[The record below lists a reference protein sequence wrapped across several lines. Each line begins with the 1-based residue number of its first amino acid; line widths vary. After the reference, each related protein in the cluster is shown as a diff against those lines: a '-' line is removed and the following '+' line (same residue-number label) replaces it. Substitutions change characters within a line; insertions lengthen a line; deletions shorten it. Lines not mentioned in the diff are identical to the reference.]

1 MIALVALLVF
11 PAAGLLA
18 WGVMTVGTFRRKP
31 ALEKTLAPYTV
42 GYSRESNATS
52 PSVYGDHEFVRSP
65 ILQRAIDAVAEAAAR
80 RGLLAIVEAKIDQ
93 ADIPVRPAEALF
105 LYLVVTVLGGL
116 LVFLVGNVFW
126 GAGVFAALVILPW
139 VIVNFMAI
147 QRTRSFVGQLPDMLQ
162 LLGATLRSGF
172 SILQGLDT
180 VAVQLPDPM
189 GKEMRHVVA
198 EARLGRPLAS
208 ALDEVAQRVKS
219 EDFEWVVSAI
229 GIQREVGGNLSELL
243 DIVAETMNAR
253 SRLRQEAHTLT
264 AEGRIGAIVI
274 SLLPVGIGVF
284 IYATNHTYLDP
295 LLHTGLGQVMFYG
308 CIAAALAGMVW
319 MRNIVKIEI

>member
-18 WGVMTVGTFRRKP
+18 WGVITVSTYRRKP

-42 GYSRESNATS
+42 GYSRESNAA

-65 ILQRAIDAVAEAAAR
+65 ILQRAIDAVAEVAAR
-80 RGLLAIVEAKIDQ
+80 RGLMAGVEAKIDQ

-116 LVFLVGNVFW
+116 LVLLVGNVFW
-126 GAGVFAALVILPW
+126 GVGVFVALAILPW
-139 VIVNFMAI
+139 VAVNVIAV
-147 QRTRSFVGQLPDMLQ
+147 QRTHSFVSQLPDMLQ

-198 EARLGRPLAS
+198 ETRLGRPLSS

-274 SLLPVGIGVF
+274 SLLPIGIGVF

-308 CIAAALAGMVW
+308 CVALALAGMLW